1 MPLPTSDPDWRQFE
15 SVFVA
20 IGGDA
25 VADDDAGIA
34 DRPRDC
40 QNLETALGKIAE
52 RVEVV
57 HFVDIKKSVFGIIG
71 GHG

>member
-1 MPLPTSDPDWRQFE
+1 
-15 SVFVA
+15 VFVA
-20 IGGDA
+20 IGRDS

-34 DRPRDC
+34 NRSRDR
-40 QNLETALGKIAE
+40 QNFETALGKIAE
-52 RVEVV
+52 HVEVV